1 MVDRILQQRSD
12 VRSGKVVLM
21 RRGPIVSGQQEL
33 ERVSKR
39 GNFPVPAKTPGT
51 SVSGLLSRFGPAM
64 MMAATAV
71 GVSHLVYSTQAGA
84 DYGFSLVWLI
94 VLIIVL
100 KYPAFRFAVDY
111 ASATEKS
118 LVTAY
123 SKISKIALTWLALG
137 FFVDMF
143 IATGAVTMVT
153 AGLII
158 SVFKIPLSG
167 PQVAV
172 ALMVISAIVLLNGQ
186 YARAEKLVKVL
197 VLVFSVLAISATLFS
212 LPLLGGNDREMF
224 ATLTPDRSLAVFVIA
239 MAGWMPMPTNG
250 AILYSKWVCERRK
263 IDRNQFDYSRA
274 LSDFRIGYGLT
285 LILALCFVLMGTAV
299 LFDTGRQVPATAA
312 GFATELFGIFTTVIG
327 TWSYPIIAAAG
338 IAVIWSTQIA
348 LMDALPRVTDR
359 LVGILADRP
368 ADAPS
373 RYKLFLL
380 VQVAGVSI
388 MLLFLMSNFTSFIYF
403 ATSMGFVAGPAI
415 AYYNYR
421 AIISDDVAVEF
432 RPGKALVIWNW
443 TSVLVLTAF
452 AIAFIWTSLS

>member
-1 MVDRILQQRSD
+1 
-12 VRSGKVVLM
+12 
-21 RRGPIVSGQQEL
+21 
-33 ERVSKR
+33 
-39 GNFPVPAKTPGT
+39 
-51 SVSGLLSRFGPAM
+51 M

-84 DYGFSLVWLI
+84 DYGFSLAWLI
-94 VLIIVL
+94 ILIVVL

-111 ASATEKS
+111 ASATEQS

-123 SKISKIALTWLALG
+123 SKISKIALAWLAVG

-143 IATGAVTMVT
+143 IATGAVSMVT

-158 SVFKIPLSG
+158 SVFEIPLSG

-172 ALMVISAIVLLNGQ
+172 GLMVISAIVLLNGQ
-186 YARAEKLVKVL
+186 YSKAEKLVKIL
-197 VLVFSVLAISATLFS
+197 VLTFSVLAVTATLFS
-212 LPLLGGNDREMF
+212 LPLLGSEDRDML
-224 ATLTPDRSLAVFVIA
+224 ATLTPDRSLAIFVIA

-250 AILYSKWVCERRK
+250 AILYSKWVCERRE
-263 IDRNQFDYSRA
+263 IDRGQFDYRRA
-274 LSDFRIGYGLT
+274 LDDFRIGYGLT
-285 LILALCFVLMGTAV
+285 LVLALCFVAMGTAV

-359 LVGILADRP
+359 LVGILTGRP
-368 ADAPS
+368 ADAP
-373 RYKLFLL
+373 RRFKQFLA
-380 VQVAGVSI
+380 VQVVGVSF

-421 AIISDDVAVEF
+421 AITSSDVAADF
-432 RPGKALVIWNW
+432 RPSSVLLAWNW
-443 TSVLVLTAF
+443 ISVVVLTAF
-452 AIAFIWTSLS
+452 AAAFLWASFS

>member
-1 MVDRILQQRSD
+1 M
-12 VRSGKVVLM
+12 
-21 RRGPIVSGQQEL
+21 
-33 ERVSKR
+33 
-39 GNFPVPAKTPGT
+39 
-51 SVSGLLSRFGPAM
+51 SGLLGRFGPAM

-71 GVSHLVYSTQAGA
+71 GVSHLVYSTQAWA
-84 DYGFSLVWLI
+84 NYGFSLAWLI
-94 VLIIVL
+94 ILIVVL

-111 ASATEKS
+111 ASATEQS

-123 SKISKIALTWLALG
+123 SKISKIALAWLAVG

-143 IATGAVTMVT
+143 IATGALSLVT

-172 ALMVISAIVLLNGQ
+172 GLMVITAVVLLNGQ
-186 YARAEKLVKVL
+186 YAKAEKLVKVL
-197 VLVFSVLAISATLFS
+197 VLTFSVLAVAATLFA
-212 LPLLGGNDREMF
+212 LPMLGSDSRAVL
-224 ATLTPDRSLAVFVIA
+224 ATLTPDRSLAIFVIA

-263 IDRNQFDYSRA
+263 IDRERFDYA
-274 LSDFRIGYGLT
+274 LALNDFRIGYGLT
-285 LILALCFVLMGTAV
+285 LVLALCFVAMGTAV

-312 GFATELFGIFTTVIG
+312 GFAAELFGIFTTVIG
-327 TWSYPIIAAAG
+327 NWSYPIIAAAG
-338 IAVIWSTQIA
+338 IAVIWSSQVA

-359 LVGILADRP
+359 LAGILTGRP

-373 RYKLFLL
+373 RFKLFLA
-380 VQVAGVSI
+380 VQVVGVSI
-388 MLLFLMSNFTSFIYF
+388 MLLFLMSNFTTFIYF

-421 AIISDDVAVEF
+421 AITSNDVAAEY
-432 RPGKALVIWNW
+432 RPSLVLLTWNW
-443 TSVLVLTAF
+443 ISVFVLTAF
-452 AIAFIWTSLS
+452 AAAFLWISFS

>member
-1 MVDRILQQRSD
+1 M
-12 VRSGKVVLM
+12 
-21 RRGPIVSGQQEL
+21 
-33 ERVSKR
+33 
-39 GNFPVPAKTPGT
+39 
-51 SVSGLLSRFGPAM
+51 SGLLGRFGPAM

-84 DYGFSLVWLI
+84 NYGFSLAWLI
-94 VLIIVL
+94 ILIVVL

-111 ASATEKS
+111 ASATEQS

-123 SKISKIALTWLALG
+123 SKISKIALAWLAVG

-143 IATGAVTMVT
+143 IATGALSLVT

-172 ALMVISAIVLLNGQ
+172 GLMVITAVVLLNGQ
-186 YARAEKLVKVL
+186 YAKAEKLVKVL
-197 VLVFSVLAISATLFS
+197 VLTFSVLAIAATLFA
-212 LPLLGGNDREMF
+212 LPMLGSDSRAVL
-224 ATLTPDRSLAVFVIA
+224 ATLTPDRSLAIFVIA

-263 IDRNQFDYSRA
+263 IDRERFDYA
-274 LSDFRIGYGLT
+274 LALNDFRIGYGLT
-285 LILALCFVLMGTAV
+285 LVLALCFVAMGTAV

-312 GFATELFGIFTTVIG
+312 GFAAELFGIFTTVIG
-327 TWSYPIIAAAG
+327 NWSYPIIAAAG
-338 IAVIWSTQIA
+338 IAVIWSSQVA

-359 LVGILADRP
+359 LAGILTGRP

-373 RYKLFLL
+373 RFKLFLA
-380 VQVAGVSI
+380 VQVVGVSF
-388 MLLFLMSNFTSFIYF
+388 MLLFLMSNFTTFIYF

-421 AIISDDVAVEF
+421 AITSNDVAAEY
-432 RPGKALVIWNW
+432 RPSLVLLTWNW
-443 TSVLVLTAF
+443 ISVFVLTAF
-452 AIAFIWTSLS
+452 AAAFLWINFS

>member
-1 MVDRILQQRSD
+1 
-12 VRSGKVVLM
+12 
-21 RRGPIVSGQQEL
+21 
-33 ERVSKR
+33 
-39 GNFPVPAKTPGT
+39 
-51 SVSGLLSRFGPAM
+51 M

-71 GVSHLVYSTQAGA
+71 GVSHLVFSTQAGA

-94 VLIIVL
+94 VLIVVL

-111 ASATEKS
+111 ASATESS

-123 SKISKIALTWLALG
+123 SKISKVALAWLAVG

-143 IATGAVTMVT
+143 IATGAVSLVT
-153 AGLII
+153 AGLIV
-158 SVFKIPLSG
+158 SVFKVPLSG

-172 ALMVISAIVLLNGQ
+172 GLLILSAIVLLNGQ

-197 VLVFSVLAISATLFS
+197 VLAFSVLAIAATIFS
-212 LPLLGGNDREMF
+212 IPLLGSDDRGML
-224 ATLTPDRSLAVFVIA
+224 ATLTPDRSLAIFVIA

-263 IDRNQFDYSRA
+263 IDREAFDYSRA

-285 LILALCFVLMGTAV
+285 LVLALCFVLMGTAV
-299 LFDTGRQVPATAA
+299 LYETGREVPTSAG
-312 GFATELFGIFTTVIG
+312 GFATELLGIFTTAIG
-327 TWSYPIIAAAG
+327 TWSYPVIATAA

-359 LVGILADRP
+359 LFGILTGRP
-368 ADAPS
+368 ADAPA
-373 RYKLFLL
+373 RFVRFLV
-380 VQVAGVSI
+380 VQVVGVSI
-388 MLLFLMSNFTSFIYF
+388 ILLFLMSNFTNFVKF

-421 AIISDDVAVEF
+421 AITSSDVAIEF
-432 RPGKALVIWNW
+432 RPGKGLVIWNW
-443 TSVLVLTAF
+443 ISVVVLTAF
-452 AIAFIWTSLS
+452 AAAFLWTIVS